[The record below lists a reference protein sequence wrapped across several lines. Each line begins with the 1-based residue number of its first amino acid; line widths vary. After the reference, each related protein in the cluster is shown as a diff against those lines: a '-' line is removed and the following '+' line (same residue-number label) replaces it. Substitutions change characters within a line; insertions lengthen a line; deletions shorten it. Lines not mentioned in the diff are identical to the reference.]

1 MTDRLEAYVPRV
13 YRFALRLTGDV
24 DLAEELTQE
33 TFLRAWRKRSGL
45 RDPRAV
51 RVWLFRITAN
61 LWNDQLRR
69 RRQKVARAGPLV
81 DQLESRLPS
90 PEQTLVEAD
99 DLRQALREL
108 NALPDRQREVLYL
121 CAVEGLSL
129 DEAADILDIAKD
141 AVKSSLCQARRKI
154 RERLCHLLGGRQVR
168 ESYSPRSSI
177 NEEYLNSIQRPWL
190 Q

>member
-1 MTDRLEAYVPRV
+1 MTDCLEAYVPRV
-13 YRFALRLTGDV
+13 YRFALRLTSDV
-24 DLAEELTQE
+24 DQAEDLTQE
-33 TFLRAWRKRSGL
+33 TFLRAWRRRSGL

-51 RVWLFRITAN
+51 RVWLFRIAAN

-69 RRQKVARAGPLV
+69 KRQKAARAGPLV
-81 DQLESRLPS
+81 DQLECRLPN

-129 DEAADILDIAKD
+129 DEAADILDIGKD
-141 AVKSSLCQARRKI
+141 AVKSSLCQARRKM
-154 RERLCHLLGGRQVR
+154 RERLSNLLDGRPVR
-168 ESYSPRSSI
+168 ES
-177 NEEYLNSIQRPWL
+177 
-190 Q
+190 